1 MMTTKPSQQKPH
13 GETPSY
19 AKAQAVDAALTP
31 VIDLSGRD
39 DSKTRARLAKELVAT
54 AENSGFFYVSQ
65 HGIAK
70 ELCTA
75 AFEASRRFF
84 ALDAE
89 VKSKITVDQHQRGWM
104 AQGLTNLEGSATH
117 DAKEVF
123 FWGYDIAPDDEDL
136 KAGAPLVALNQ
147 WPAEDAPFL
156 KENILPYYHA
166 VLDLGRD
173 ILSLLAEGL
182 GQSPDFF
189 AEAYEKPLGR
199 GQLVYYP
206 AMDGDDHK
214 AERFGAAAH
223 SDFGVLTILM
233 QDDLGGLQ
241 IKSADG
247 GWIEAPPIPDT
258 FVCNIGDLLEM
269 WTNNR
274 LTSTLHRVINTSPKS
289 RFSIPVFCD
298 PASMTVINPKDF
310 DPKADGGTPR
320 GEITTA
326 GAYISSKNRKNF
338 AHYKK

>member
-1 MMTTKPSQQKPH
+1 MSK
-13 GETPSY
+13 TPSY
-19 AKAQAVDAALTP
+19 AKAQSVDQDLIP

-39 DSKTRARLAKELVAT
+39 HLETRRDLAQKLVET
-54 AENSGFFYVSQ
+54 AENSGFFYISH
-65 HGIAK
+65 HGIPKAIC
-70 ELCTA
+70 EA
-75 AFEASRRFF
+75 AFNASRQFF
-84 ALDAE
+84 ALDHG
-89 VKSKITVDQHQRGWM
+89 VKSKITVDQNQRGWM

-123 FWGYDIAPDDEDL
+123 FWGLDIDKDDATL

-147 WPAEDAPFL
+147 WPQDDAPFL
-156 KENILPYYHA
+156 KDNILPYYHA

-189 AEAYEKPLGR
+189 AKAYEKPLGR

-298 PASMTVINPKDF
+298 PASMTVINPQDF
-310 DPKADGGTPR
+310 DPAASADQ
-320 GEITTA
+320 ITTA
-326 GAYISSKNRKNF
+326 GAYISGKNRKNF
-338 AHYKK
+338 AHYKDK